1 VSIVLV
7 VVGGVLG
14 LAVGLGLGAAVVRAL
29 HDQGISQFAVPWGQL
44 ITYLILAG
52 VVGVVA
58 AVLPAIRAARVNVLQ
73 AIAYE

>member
-1 VSIVLV
+1 MATY
-7 VVGGVLG
+7 LG
-14 LAVGLGLGAAVVRAL
+14 LAA
-29 HDQGISQFAVPWGQL
+29 
-44 ITYLILAG
+44 